1 MRGQT
6 QRDATLRFQCGEWLR
21 ERSIGK
27 IIRWVLGR
35 RRGLLRG
42 RLRLP
47 LTLGKRQQI
56 VAHGS
61 VAQGGPATVF
71 AERGDVT
78 DRKLVAP
85 RYGRLT

>member
-1 MRGQT
+1 MREQT

-27 IIRWVLGR
+27 VIRWVLGR

-47 LTLGKRQQI
+47 LSLGKRQQI
-56 VAHGS
+56 VGHDLWCWAALLRFLLS
-61 VAQGGPATVF
+61 AAT
-71 AERGDVT
+71 
-78 DRKLVAP
+78 
-85 RYGRLT
+85 